1 MCLDK
6 PSYLKKQ
13 ELAFG
18 AGDTVKTMTLENL
31 ARGILAEIDIQ
42 IPVWTNNP
50 GCVVTLERSDG
61 TIAWSG
67 ASLSKGAGITY
78 TAQFPERIIQ
88 GSEVL
93 KATLSLAP
101 GGTGGSVWI
110 SPFIK

>member
-18 AGDTVKTMTLENL
+18 AVDTVKTMTLENL